1 VECKADIGI
10 VTALK
15 VERAAIL
22 ARLEEYTTEHD
33 DSDPTTYFRGYISV
47 PNSDH
52 RYSVV
57 LVELIDMGNG
67 EAAIST
73 TRMIEHYHPDY
84 IFLVGIAGGVS
95 KEVALGDV
103 VVANFVYYYEPAK
116 LTPGGAENRPQQ
128 FFSNRLLYGRSRN
141 AWLWNWPDNIK
152 TLRPGMGKQKSQLPT
167 ARYGPIASGE
177 KVIANQQ
184 DIDDLCR
191 QCSKLLA
198 VAMEG
203 YGVARAAS
211 NHNPP
216 PSFLEVRGISD
227 LADVKKDDKWHS
239 YAADAAA
246 AFVISLIRSGGLP
259 KPVQT
264 SPSIGHQEGIRE
276 PLASTPNLSLEVKRE
291 AVRQF
296 LQSIEGNSNKISLFH
311 TNEPIILSEQYI
323 PIQVTLDRRYKHTV
337 ETAWS
342 YAESEA
348 ELKRIYALK
357 GGEEEIKRQ
366 QISWKDAKREHS
378 RIVALADPG
387 MGKSTLLRMEV
398 SKTILD
404 SLQVLD
410 SGQPLEEIVIPL
422 FIRLSM
428 LVDEIIATSTEEAI
442 LDFIQNEYPNLL
454 KHHEN
459 AEVLK
464 FLNAFLKK
472 QLLNNKCLLLLDAL
486 DEVSPEKRHQLL
498 KKLNVFAKAYP
509 TCPIVGT
516 SRIVGYG
523 GKLVDGAKNMEI
535 VPFSQLQTEQ
545 YIETWFTNAQKHLK
559 DQSVS
564 AEGLIQA
571 LRDRPQIG
579 GLAQNPL
586 LLSLICSLY
595 QQDKLTLPARRCQIY
610 EKAVEYML
618 GEWRQTRQTPATSG
632 NEAKIRLL
640 EALAY
645 HFTCK
650 GQEVFKYGDLF
661 DWIEEYLKSKKAP
674 RDFWDVK
681 TEELIA
687 DLSENDGIL
696 QKLYPDRDDK
706 QYLFLHRTFQE
717 YFTASYLSRMIKEDS
732 SESVALVKQNL
743 WKYDWHETLSL
754 LAGVLEEPM
763 PLIEAIV
770 AEKDDVFQTQLLLA
784 GRCIAE
790 CKQTNA
796 LIPLSSKIIEKILT
810 FWRKYPDAE
819 FIRSV
824 VVAIGQNNSHIC
836 QRLQESLCDS
846 DEDVRYR
853 AIGALGKIGNDQ
865 ALVALITALKND
877 LHEYVR
883 RGAAQALGQI
893 GNPQALEALINAL
906 NNDPHAYVR
915 RGAAQALGQIGNPQ
929 ALEALINALKND
941 LHEYVRRGAAQALGQ
956 IGNPQALEALIT
968 ALKNDPHA
976 YVRRGAAQ
984 ALGQIGN
991 EQALDPLINALKN
1004 DLHEYVRRG
1013 AIQALGQTGNPQ
1025 AVEDLTNALNN
1036 DLNEYVRRGITQA
1049 LGQIGNP
1056 QALEALINA
1065 LNNDPHAYVRRGAAQ
1080 ALGQI
1085 GNEQALDP
1093 LITALNKSE
1102 SDKGVRCMAAAILG
1116 RNGNSQAV
1124 DVLITALNDSDKNDS
1139 WLIVDALRRSSNLQM
1154 LRILI
1159 GLLSHYYEDVRNA
1172 TTCYYSGQVG
1182 SAQAVDALIA
1192 ALSDSDR
1199 RIRRMAA
1206 DALGRNGNPQ
1216 AVDALIAALN
1226 DSDKD
1231 DRWLEIVTLGRN
1243 GNPQSVDALIATL
1256 NDFDKD
1262 DRWLAIDALG
1272 QIDNSEVLAK
1282 ILQSLEID
1290 IYDSDI
1296 FCLTRTLA
1304 IRFSKDKKVGCI
1316 PVYPELVRKALST

>member
-1 VECKADIGI
+1 MRKS
-10 VTALK
+10 K
-15 VERAAIL
+15 
-22 ARLEEYTTEHD
+22 LEKICGTEN
-33 DSDPTTYFRGYISV
+33 
-47 PNSDH
+47 PN
-52 RYSVV
+52 R
-57 LVELIDMGNG
+57 
-67 EAAIST
+67 
-73 TRMIEHYHPDY
+73 R
-84 IFLVGIAGGVS
+84 
-95 KEVALGDV
+95 GDV
-103 VVANFVYYYEPAK
+103 VFIHGLNGNAYTTWQPRGQPEQFWPSWLGEDLSDVGIWSVGYPANAFFEWGSTMRWVDRAVNILHLLDVYDVGTNRPVVFITHSMGGTLMKEMLRKVDDGSVRESEALTEHTKGVVFLSTPHSGSTLAKFMYSLKVLLPSDNVRELRPNEPRLRELDSWYRNNVAK
-116 LTPGGAENRPQQ
+116 LR
-128 FFSNRLLYGRSRN
+128 
-141 AWLWNWPDNIK
+141 IK
-152 TLRPGMGKQKSQLPT
+152 TRVYCERRKMFGAIEVVDPT
-167 ARYGPIASGE
+167 SSDPCLEGVTPYP
-177 KVIANQQ
+177 Q
-184 DIDDLCR
+184 DEDHRTI
-191 QCSKLLA
+191 SKL
-198 VAMEG
+198 E
-203 YGVARAAS
+203 R
-211 NHNPP
+211 
-216 PSFLEVRGISD
+216 
-227 LADVKKDDKWHS
+227 
-239 YAADAAA
+239 
-246 AFVISLIRSGGLP
+246 
-259 KPVQT
+259 T
-264 SPSIGHQEGIRE
+264 SPLYEGIKKFVDDCLK
-276 PLASTPNLSLEVKRE
+276 PSGNVGDSKASVPSLSSEVQRE
-291 AVRQF
+291 AVGQF
-296 LQSIEGNSNKISLFH
+296 LQSIESRFNTISLFH

-323 PIQVTLDRRYKHTV
+323 PIQVTLERRYKHTV

-366 QISWKDAKREHS
+366 QVSWKDAKREHS
-378 RIVALADPG
+378 RIVVLADPG

-398 SKTILD
+398 GTTIQD
-404 SLQVLD
+404 SRQVLD
-410 SGQPLEEIVIPL
+410 DGKPLKEIVIPL
-422 FIRLSM
+422 FIRLSTLADKIM
-428 LVDEIIATSTEEAI
+428 EISIEEAI
-442 LDFIQNEYPNLL
+442 LDIIRNEYSKPL

-459 AEVLK
+459 AEVSK
-464 FLNAFLKK
+464 FLNTFLKE
-472 QLLNNKCLLLLDAL
+472 QLLNSKCLLLLDAL
-486 DEVSPEKRHQLL
+486 DEVSPEKRHKLL
-498 KKLNVFAKAYP
+498 GKLNGFAQDYP

-523 GKLVDGAKNMEI
+523 GKLVDGAKDMEI
-535 VPFSQLQTEQ
+535 VPFIRKQINQ
-545 YIETWFTNAQKHLK
+545 YIETWFINTQKHLK
-559 DQSVS
+559 DQSIS
-564 AEGLIQA
+564 AEELIQA
-571 LRDRPQIG
+571 LRDRPQIS

-618 GEWRQTRQTPATSG
+618 GEWRQTRQTAATCG
-632 NEAKIRLL
+632 KEAKIRLL

-645 HFTCK
+645 HFTYE
-650 GQEVFKYGDLF
+650 GQEVFKYEDLF
-661 DWIEEYLKSKKAP
+661 DWIEEYLENGKAP
-674 RDFWDVK
+674 RDFRDFK

-687 DLSENDGIL
+687 ELSENDGIL
-696 QKLYPDRDDK
+696 RKLYLDREDK

-717 YFTASYLSRMIKEDS
+717 YLTASYLSRMIKKDS
-732 SESVALVKQNL
+732 SEGIALVKKYL

-754 LAGVLEEPM
+754 LAGVLREPM
-763 PLIEAIV
+763 PLIETIA
-770 AEKDDVFQTQLLLA
+770 AEKDDIFHTQLLLA

-893 GNPQALEALINAL
+893 GNEQAL
-906 NNDPHAYVR
+906 DP
-915 RGAAQALGQIGNPQ
+915 
-929 ALEALINALKND
+929 
-941 LHEYVRRGAAQALGQ
+941 
-956 IGNPQALEALIT
+956 LIT

-991 EQALDPLINALKN
+991 EQALDPLINALNN
-1004 DLHEYVRRG
+1004 DPHEYVRRG

-1036 DLNEYVRRGITQA
+1036 DPNEYVRRGITQA

-1065 LNNDPHAYVRRGAAQ
+1065 LNNDPHEYVRRGAAQ

-1085 GNEQALDP
+1085 GNPQALEA

-1231 DRWLEIVTLGRN
+1231 DRWLGIDTLGRN

-1272 QIDNSEVLAK
+1272 QIDNSEILEK
-1282 ILQSLEID
+1282 IVQSLEID
-1290 IYDSDI
+1290 IYDNDI

-1304 IRFSKDKKVGCI
+1304 VRFSSDRTVGCI
-1316 PVYPELVRKALST
+1316 PVYPELVRKAEEGDRDQEVE